1 VTFCFSAKSDAENKK
16 FRHETI
22 AFWQFNQH
30 PLSEAKDLNQT
41 IVSISSEK
49 LGAARLVFKLWFS
62 LAFAFVAAAF

>member
-1 VTFCFSAKSDAENKK
+1 LSGEYSLAPSFANV
-16 FRHETI
+16 I
-22 AFWQFNQH
+22 
-30 PLSEAKDLNQT
+30 LSEAKDLNQT